1 MWPDQFS
8 GSKPRP
14 APGGVGWGWGM
25 GWKCFLSFHSLP
37 PPPALSAHQVSV
49 YTGWRPYLW
58 EVSILTPYR
67 VSVLRFPT
75 CTSKPGSKS

>member
-1 MWPDQFS
+1 MD
-8 GSKPRP
+8 
-14 APGGVGWGWGM
+14 GGGGWGGNA
-25 GWKCFLSFHSLP
+25 SFPSTHCP